1 MKLSQKIPESLKSQT
16 PDFADQILEKRCA
29 FSECGWAIHPVRSPP
44 TTDDF
49 PTTLTRPC
57 ARVVCCVV
65 LRMCVVQGGKS
76 ILAGIEQVLG
86 LQRWQTECSWEVLK
100 NYGNM
105 VRCMLYCVACMRWR
119 VCLTLVSRDSRAP
132 RSCSCSTSS
141 GGRGPLRPPPPGLSA
156 WGTPRNST
164 AHTHAV
170 PPT

>member
-29 FSECGWAIHPVRSPP
+29 FSECGWAIHPVRSLTPFTPP
-44 TTDDF
+44 TTDDS

-57 ARVVCCVV
+57 VVRCVLRVVCVG
-65 LRMCVVQGGKS
+65 LVQGGKS

-105 VRCMLYCVACMRWR
+105 VRRVFLR
-119 VCLTLVSRDSRAP
+119 VCCGACALL
-132 RSCSCSTSS
+132 
-141 GGRGPLRPPPPGLSA
+141 GG
-156 WGTPRNST
+156 
-164 AHTHAV
+164 
-170 PPT
+170 